1 MTRIDVNT
9 PTTLLESAF
18 NEDALQKLS
27 GAKISIF
34 RVLQAYTSAR
44 IATHVLG
51 SDTHRKLSGTL
62 KQYKK
67 VIQRLNAADEFG
79 NCPFKGLMNLENE
92 ASLSPRTLAMY
103 RTALRS
109 YAARIVLSCA
119 PATLI
124 TCSHPKNAHE
134 TKAFFDHYETSYVPR
149 PKSGQIQA
157 LIKSINFLDTNP
169 LQAVGRFH
177 DRQLP
182 RPANFNRKPTNSKR
196 NNLLYFQDYLKTR
209 DSEDDFYTIIWKH
222 FSALDD
228 ADSENLNKKLAAAT
242 FILTGCRA
250 SEYVRGVLVFIGI
263 KKSNNQSILGFRI
276 SGTNVSKANSSKH
289 TIALTE
295 HEKMLANV
303 VANDPAE
310 KDYQNRGQDFRYIFL
325 RNANQITT
333 WLINFVV
340 NAHSNSIQLPK
351 KLLRELSEIKISP
364 AHLTVVP
371 QQISTDR
378 NECKKSADRLG
389 KMFVRE
395 GRKIFPEATQ
405 NLTPYVFRHA
415 LASSLRSK
423 GGASGE
429 TLSCLLGHQ
438 SDRSK
443 NHYGD
448 FSKSRLNSVLSQ
460 LDVITCQP
468 LRQKTKFWAHGERN
482 NYQNRT
488 F

>member
-1 MTRIDVNT
+1 MTGIDVNT

-18 NEDALQKLS
+18 DEDALQKLL
-27 GAKISIF
+27 GAKVSIIKM
-34 RVLQAYTSAR
+34 VKTYASAR
-44 IATHVLG
+44 IATYVLG
-51 SDTHRKLSGTL
+51 SDTQRKHSGTL

-67 VIQRLNAADEFG
+67 VIQRLNKADNLS
-79 NCPFKGLMNLENE
+79 NCPFKGLTNLENE

-124 TCSHPKNAHE
+124 ACSHPKNAHE
-134 TKAFFDHYETSYVPR
+134 TKAFFDHFEEAYVPQ
-149 PKSGQIQA
+149 PQDGQIHA
-157 LIKSINFLDTNP
+157 LIKAINFLDTYP
-169 LQAVGRFH
+169 LQTVGRFH
-177 DRQLP
+177 NRQLP

-196 NNLLYFQDYLKTR
+196 SNLLYFQDYLKKR

-222 FSALDD
+222 FSTLDNN
-228 ADSENLNKKLAAAT
+228 EIVNLDKQLAAAI

-250 SEYVRGVLVFIGI
+250 SEYVRGVLVFFGI
-263 KKSNNQSILGFRI
+263 EKSNNQSVLGFRI
-276 SGTNVSKANSSKH
+276 SGTKVSNVNGSKH
-289 TIALTE
+289 IVPFTNQ
-295 HEKMLANV
+295 EKKLADV

-310 KDYQNRGQDFRYIFL
+310 KDYQNRGQGFRYIFL
-325 RNANQITT
+325 SNTNQITR
-333 WLINFVV
+333 WLGNLVRST
-340 NAHSNSIQLPK
+340 HSKSTQLPK
-351 KLLRELSEIKISP
+351 YFHRELSEINVE
-364 AHLTVVP
+364 LTHIKVVP
-371 QQISTDR
+371 QQISSDR
-378 NECKKSADRLG
+378 NEHKKSADRLG

-415 LASSLRSK
+415 LTSSIRSNSEM
-423 GGASGE
+423 SGE

-443 NHYGD
+443 NHYGN
-448 FSKSRLNSVLSQ
+448 FSKSPMNLVPSEVHVVAS
-460 LDVITCQP
+460 QP
-468 LRQKTKFWAHGERN
+468 LRQKSKSWKHGERN
-482 NYQNRT
+482 NYQNKT

>member
-1 MTRIDVNT
+1 MTGIDVNT

-18 NEDALQKLS
+18 DEDALQKLS

-34 RVLQAYTSAR
+34 KVLQAYASAR
-44 IATHVLG
+44 IATYLLG
-51 SDTHRKLSGTL
+51 SDTQRKQSGTL

-67 VIQRLNAADEFG
+67 VIQRLNKADEFG

-92 ASLSPRTLAMY
+92 ASLSPKTLAMY

-134 TKAFFDHYETSYVPR
+134 TKAFFDHFEKAYVPQ
-149 PKSGQIQA
+149 PKDGQIQA
-157 LIKSINFLDTNP
+157 LIKAINFLNTYP

-177 DRQLP
+177 KRQLP

-196 NNLLYFQDYLKTR
+196 NNLLYFQDYLKKR
-209 DSEDDFYTIIWKH
+209 HVSDDFYSIIWKH
-222 FSALDD
+222 FSALNGT
-228 ADSENLNKKLAAAT
+228 DSVNLNKQLAAAT
-242 FILTGCRA
+242 FILTGCRP
-250 SEYVRGVLVFIGI
+250 SEYVRGVLVFVGI
-263 KKSNNQSILGFRI
+263 KKSTNQSVLGFRI
-276 SGTNVSKANSSKH
+276 SGTKVSKANGSKH
-289 TIALTE
+289 TVPLTG
-295 HEKMLANV
+295 HEKKLANL

-310 KDYQNRGQDFRYIFL
+310 KDYRNRGQDFRYVFL
-325 RNANQITT
+325 TYTNQITT
-333 WLINFVV
+333 WLANFVSD
-340 NAHSNSIQLPK
+340 AYSNSTQLPK
-351 KLLRELSEIKISP
+351 NFLRELSEINISP
-364 AHLTVVP
+364 THLTVVP

-395 GRKIFPEATQ
+395 GRKIFPESTQ

-423 GGASGE
+423 GGTSGE

-448 FSKSRLNSVLSQ
+448 FSKSLKNLVPSEVHVVAS
-460 LDVITCQP
+460 QP
-468 LRQKTKFWAHGERN
+468 LRQKGKSWKHDEHN
-482 NYQNRT
+482 NYQIRT